1 MTETILPIHPRT
13 GLQAVGWRKARPG
26 EDGDQPIW
34 PIAGA
39 SDDGDTDDTGDSQDD
54 ADDVDNADTDDA
66 SGDDTDDDA
75 GADQLGDA
83 GKKALDAMKAKR
95 NSYRDQLRAAQAEL
109 EKLRNG
115 AKKDG
120 EPSAEDIRRD
130 AEQAATAKANARII
144 RSEIRAAAAG
154 KLADPKDA
162 LTFLDLS
169 QFEVDENGEVD
180 SDEVAE
186 AIEELLK
193 NKPYLAAATAKRF
206 QGTGDGGA
214 ARKAGNKPK
223 QVTEAELKTMTPEQ
237 IVKAQNEGRL
247 VDLLGAG

>member
-13 GLQAVGWRKARPG
+13 GLRAVGWRKARPG
-26 EDGDQPIW
+26 EDGEQPIW

-39 SDDGDTDDTGDSQDD
+39 SDDPEEDPEGEPEGDPEGEPE
-54 ADDVDNADTDDA
+54 
-66 SGDDTDDDA
+66 GEPDDDPVGDPE
-75 GADQLGDA
+75 GADELGDK
-83 GKKALDAMKAKR
+83 GKRALEAMKAK
-95 NSYRDQLRAAQAEL
+95 LRAEKEKRRAAEAERDTL
-109 EKLRNG
+109 KSG
-115 AKKDG
+115 SKKDG
-120 EPSAEDIRRD
+120 EPDADQIRRE
-130 AEQAATAKANARII
+130 AETAATQKANARIV

-162 LTFLDLS
+162 LTFLDLT

-186 AIEELLK
+186 AIDELLK

-223 QVTEAELKTMTPEQ
+223 QVTEAELKTMTPDQ

-247 VDLLGAG
+247 ATLLGAG